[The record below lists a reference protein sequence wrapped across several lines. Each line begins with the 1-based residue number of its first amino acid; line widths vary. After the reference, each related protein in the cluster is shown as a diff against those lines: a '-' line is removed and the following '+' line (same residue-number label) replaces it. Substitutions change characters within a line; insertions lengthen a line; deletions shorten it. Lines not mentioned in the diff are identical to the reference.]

1 MNMNLI
7 KTLRDFNMLE
17 HYYNNESD
25 VTDRPYICREPCLIK
40 VLELKKW
47 CNDYILEYAYIKEN
61 GDTVRKGYWYYDCQ
75 TVLQVEFQDG
85 TVLDFIYE
93 GGISERFKKLKDTDI
108 TIEDFFERYIA
119 NGYEIDTEPEL
130 PIELEDIVL

>member
-1 MNMNLI
+1 MMEN
-7 KTLRDFNMLE
+7 
-17 HYYNNESD
+17 YYNNESGA
-25 VTDRPYICREPCLIK
+25 TDRPYMGSEHCLIK
-40 VLELKKW
+40 MLELKKW

-85 TVLDFIYE
+85 TVLDFIHV
-93 GGISERFKKLKDTDI
+93 GGDSKRFKKLKDTDI
-108 TIEDFFERYIA
+108 TIEDFFARYIA
-119 NGYEIDTEPEL
+119 NGYEIETEPEL